1 MAKLENARDLKSL
14 TVRFA
19 GSSPAEDTKM
29 QFTDEEIETIKVL
42 IEDRGFEYSLK
53 SELVAVVALARKL
66 KMREYVKMYE
76 PMLD

>member
-1 MAKLENARDLKSL
+1 
-14 TVRFA
+14 
-19 GSSPAEDTKM
+19 M

>member
-1 MAKLENARDLKSL
+1 MENARDLKSL